1 MTIIKPTPKT
11 IQNLIRVIPDHPRPG
26 VLYQDMASIF
36 NAPQGLQHV
45 MTLFSDYIEDNNI
58 HFNKIIG
65 LDARGFPMA
74 GALSSQTGI
83 PFSMARKKGKLP
95 GETIFTEYELEY
107 GTDELHLQK
116 GAIQKDDKV
125 LVIDDVIATGGT
137 LGAVITLTELLAEEY
152 KETGP
157 QFNILAL
164 GAVQTEMLEEAFP
177 GYLAPTTAIEMAEYI
192 FDFSLNGNKYYNGK
206 VLQVSNSTP

>member
-1 MTIIKPTPKT
+1 MIIKPTPKT

-36 NAPQGLQHV
+36 NAPKGLQNV
-45 MTLFSDYIEDNNI
+45 MSLFNDYIIDNKI
-58 HFNKIIG
+58 EFNKIVG

-74 GALSSQTGI
+74 GALSASTGI

-116 GAIQKDDKV
+116 GAIEKGDKV
-125 LVIDDVIATGGT
+125 LILDDVIATGGT
-137 LGAVITLTELLAEEY
+137 LEAVITLTDRFQANVVGILSIMELEFLGGGAKLRDSGY
-152 KETGP
+152 
-157 QFNILAL
+157 NVYSIL
-164 GAVQTEMLEEAFP
+164 QE
-177 GYLAPTTAIEMAEYI
+177 
-192 FDFSLNGNKYYNGK
+192 
-206 VLQVSNSTP
+206 Q

>member
-152 KETGP
+152 KQTGP

>member
-36 NAPQGLQHV
+36 NAPKGLQNV
-45 MTLFSDYIEDNNI
+45 MSLFNDYIIDNKI
-58 HFNKIIG
+58 EFNKIVG

-74 GALSSQTGI
+74 GALSASTGI

-116 GAIQKDDKV
+116 GAIEKGDKV
-125 LVIDDVIATGGT
+125 LILDDVIATGGT
-137 LGAVITLTELLAEEY
+137 LEAVITLTDRFQANVVGILSIMELEFLGGGAKLRDSGY
-152 KETGP
+152 
-157 QFNILAL
+157 NVYSIL
-164 GAVQTEMLEEAFP
+164 QE
-177 GYLAPTTAIEMAEYI
+177 
-192 FDFSLNGNKYYNGK
+192 
-206 VLQVSNSTP
+206 Q

>member
-1 MTIIKPTPKT
+1 VTIIKPTPQT

-45 MTLFSDYIEDNNI
+45 MTLFSDYIEENNI
-58 HFNKIIG
+58 KFNKIIG

-74 GALSSQTGI
+74 GALSSATGI

-95 GETIFTEYELEY
+95 GKTIFTQYELEY
-107 GTDELHLQK
+107 GTDELHLQVDALEP
-116 GAIQKDDKV
+116 GDKV

-137 LGAVITLTELLAEEY
+137 LEAVIKLAVGFEADIVSILSIMELEFLGGGAKLRDSGY
-152 KETGP
+152 
-157 QFNILAL
+157 NVYSIL
-164 GAVQTEMLEEAFP
+164 QE
-177 GYLAPTTAIEMAEYI
+177 
-192 FDFSLNGNKYYNGK
+192 
-206 VLQVSNSTP
+206 Q

>member
-36 NAPQGLQHV
+36 NAPKGLQNV
-45 MTLFSDYIEDNNI
+45 MSLLNDYITDNKI
-58 HFNKIIG
+58 EFNKIVG

-74 GALSSQTGI
+74 GALSASTGI

-116 GAIQKDDKV
+116 GAIEKGDKI

-137 LGAVITLTELLAEEY
+137 LEAVITLTDRFQADVVGILSIMELEFLGGGAKLRDSGY
-152 KETGP
+152 
-157 QFNILAL
+157 NVYSIL
-164 GAVQTEMLEEAFP
+164 QE
-177 GYLAPTTAIEMAEYI
+177 
-192 FDFSLNGNKYYNGK
+192 
-206 VLQVSNSTP
+206 Q

>member
-1 MTIIKPTPKT
+1 MSILKPTPKT

-36 NAPQGLQHV
+36 NAPKGVQDV
-45 MTLFSDYIEDNNI
+45 MSLFNDYITDNKI
-58 HFNKIIG
+58 EFNKIVG

-74 GALSSQTGI
+74 GALSSETGI

-107 GTDELHLQK
+107 GTDELHLQVDAIEK
-116 GAIQKDDKV
+116 GNKV

-137 LGAVITLTELLAEEY
+137 LEAVIELIDRFEANVV
-152 KETGP
+152 G
-157 QFNILAL
+157 ILSIMELEFL
-164 GAVQTEMLEEAFP
+164 GGGAKLRDS
-177 GYLAPTTAIEMAEYI
+177 GYNVYSI
-192 FDFSLNGNKYYNGK
+192 
-206 VLQVSNSTP
+206 LQEQ

>member
-1 MTIIKPTPKT
+1 MSILKPTPKT

-36 NAPQGLQHV
+36 NAPKGVQDV
-45 MTLFSDYIEDNNI
+45 MSLFNDYITDNKI
-58 HFNKIIG
+58 EFNKIVG

-74 GALSSQTGI
+74 GALSSETGI

-107 GTDELHLQK
+107 GTDELHLQVDAIEK
-116 GAIQKDDKV
+116 GDKV

-137 LGAVITLTELLAEEY
+137 LEAVIKLTDRFEANVVGILSIMELEFLGGGAKLRDSGY
-152 KETGP
+152 
-157 QFNILAL
+157 NVYSIL
-164 GAVQTEMLEEAFP
+164 QE
-177 GYLAPTTAIEMAEYI
+177 
-192 FDFSLNGNKYYNGK
+192 
-206 VLQVSNSTP
+206 Q

>member
-36 NAPQGLQHV
+36 NAQKGLQNV
-45 MTLFSDYIEDNNI
+45 MSLFNDYITDNKI
-58 HFNKIIG
+58 EFNKIVG

-74 GALSSQTGI
+74 GALSASTGI

-116 GAIQKDDKV
+116 GAIEKGDKV
-125 LVIDDVIATGGT
+125 LILDDVIATGGT
-137 LGAVITLTELLAEEY
+137 LEAVITLTDRFQADVVGILSIMELEFLGGGAKLRDSGY
-152 KETGP
+152 
-157 QFNILAL
+157 NVYSIL
-164 GAVQTEMLEEAFP
+164 QE
-177 GYLAPTTAIEMAEYI
+177 
-192 FDFSLNGNKYYNGK
+192 
-206 VLQVSNSTP
+206 Q

>member
-36 NAPQGLQHV
+36 NAPKGLQNV
-45 MTLFSDYIEDNNI
+45 MSLFNDYITD
-58 HFNKIIG
+58 NKIEFDKIVG

-74 GALSSQTGI
+74 GALSASTGI

-116 GAIQKDDKV
+116 GAIEKGDKI

-137 LGAVITLTELLAEEY
+137 LEAVITLTDRFQADVVGILSIMELEFLGGGAKLRDSGY
-152 KETGP
+152 
-157 QFNILAL
+157 NVYSIL
-164 GAVQTEMLEEAFP
+164 QE
-177 GYLAPTTAIEMAEYI
+177 
-192 FDFSLNGNKYYNGK
+192 
-206 VLQVSNSTP
+206 Q